1 MMVIKHWHRL
11 PKKVVGVPLK
21 PKVRLD
27 GSLSYLIELK
37 VSLLIG
43 LDDL

>member
-1 MMVIKHWHRL
+1 MMVIKHWHGR
-11 PKKVVGVPLK
+11 PKLAVDVPF
-21 PKVRLD
+21 KVRLD
-27 GSLSYLIELK
+27 RALSYLIDLK